1 MSNSSCSGG
10 GGGVSVTNLA
20 NLSRTVGRSFR
31 NAIPSISSPPSLPK
45 SLSPASSYSNRRTSS
60 GRYVPLSSRD
70 DTTFESRPHD
80 HHDDDDD
87 MDYTVHIPA
96 TPDNQPMGAAASA
109 AGDPATIAAKAE
121 QQAVSETMFTGGFE
135 SLTRGRHLH
144 KMTDSEAVSHPQI
157 TGARGRRLCGV
168 EGCDSKAMRDER
180 RGIDLFPCD
189 CNYPICRDCYVDAL
203 HSGGGICPGCKE
215 HYRSAAADDSQP
227 SSPSMSISMSM
238 SMSMSIPPPPAA
250 SLEPRMDR
258 RLSLVKSSKSQMLMA
273 ARSFDFD
280 HSSWLYETKGTYGYG
295 NAVEGE
301 EGFNSVFADYKDKIP
316 RPLSREIKIR
326 AAIISPYRYVPFF
339 LPIASAR

>member
-31 NAIPSISSPPSLPK
+31 NTIPSISSPPSLPK
-45 SLSPASSYSNRRTSS
+45 SLSPANSYSNRRTSS
-60 GRYVPLSSRD
+60 GRYVSLSSRD
-70 DTTFESRPHD
+70 DIFEPRP
-80 HHDDDDD
+80 DDDDG
-87 MDYTVHIPA
+87 MDYTIHIPA

-189 CNYPICRDCYVDAL
+189 CNYPICRDCYVEAL
-203 HSGGGICPGCKE
+203 HSRGGIFPGCKE

-238 SMSMSIPPPPAA
+238 SMSMSMKESP
-250 SLEPRMDR
+250 S
-258 RLSLVKSSKSQMLMA
+258 
-273 ARSFDFD
+273 
-280 HSSWLYETKGTYGYG
+280 
-295 NAVEGE
+295 E
-301 EGFNSVFADYKDKIP
+301 EGF
-316 RPLSREIKIR
+316 
-326 AAIISPYRYVPFF
+326 
-339 LPIASAR
+339 